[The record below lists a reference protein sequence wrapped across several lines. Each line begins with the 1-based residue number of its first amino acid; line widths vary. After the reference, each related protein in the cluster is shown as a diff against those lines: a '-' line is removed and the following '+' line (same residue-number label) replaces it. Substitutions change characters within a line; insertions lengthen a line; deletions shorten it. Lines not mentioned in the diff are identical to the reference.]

1 MEILAGLPP
10 LLSLL
15 NSAGP
20 IPVAIATGFVGIIA
34 ALILSSKVR
43 EILAGT
49 RAVEQTVGFQGSLL
63 DLIRMLRDD
72 ELKLRARI
80 QDLEARNDF
89 LGDERLRLNM
99 QLSLVRNQRRRL
111 LAFIRQALRS
121 GSLQPLVL
129 EPRDAKD
136 SP

>member
-1 MEILAGLPP
+1 MEILAGLPQ
-10 LLSLL
+10 LLTLL
-15 NSAGP
+15 HGAGP
-20 IPVAIATGFVGIIA
+20 VPVAAATIFVAIIA

-63 DLIRMLRDD
+63 DLIRMLQDD

-111 LAFIRQALRS
+111 LALIRQAIRS
-121 GSLQPLVL
+121 GSLQPLAL
-129 EPRDAKD
+129 HPRDVKD
-136 SP
+136 TP